1 MKNTLVLLLLAI
13 TLFYGCNDE
22 NAKRIVPK
30 SSGGSLNDITVVVD
44 NLLWESN
51 IGEVVR
57 DTLAAPVEGL
67 SVDEAQFRLR
77 QMPPS
82 VFTGFATKNRTVLK
96 IEKGKPAGT
105 LFLTNKFAKPQTVV
119 VISGNTNAE
128 IINQVTS
135 NSAKIVDA
143 FRKEELKEK
152 QRRITKSLFN
162 DKDIQGQ
169 LGLSLRF
176 PTAYRIAKNE
186 DDFFWLRRDI
196 ETGTVDIMLYET
208 PLSSIRKGD
217 STVVDIVRLRD
228 SVGKIHIEGPL
239 EGSYMATEN
248 AFTPF
253 ISETILDN
261 KPAYE
266 TKGLWDVKNAFM
278 SGPFIN
284 YAIEDKVNNRMVI
297 VEGYV
302 FAPSVSKRD
311 YMFELEAIIKSIT
324 IK

>member
-1 MKNTLVLLLLAI
+1 MKKTIALLLLTI

-22 NAKRIVPK
+22 NAKRIIPK
-30 SSGGSLNDITVVVD
+30 SSGGSLNDITVVAD
-44 NLLWESN
+44 NLLWEN
-51 IGEVVR
+51 NVGEAIR

-67 SVDEAQFRLR
+67 SIEEPQFRLR

-105 LFLTNKFAKPQTVV
+105 LILTNKYAKPQTVV
-119 VISGNTNAE
+119 VISGKTNAE
-128 IINQVTS
+128 IINQVNT

-143 FRKEELKEK
+143 FKKEELKEK
-152 QRRITKSLFN
+152 QRRIKISLFN
-162 DKDIQGQ
+162 DKDIQER

-176 PTAYRIAKNE
+176 PTAYRIAKN
-186 DDFFWLRRDI
+186 DNGFFWLRRDI
-196 ETGTVDIMLYET
+196 ETGTVDIMLYEA
-208 PLSSIRKGD
+208 PLSAIRKGD
-217 STVVDIVRLRD
+217 STVVDVVRLRD

-239 EGSYMATEN
+239 EGSYMGTEN
-248 AFTPF
+248 KYTPF

-261 KPAYE
+261 KPAFE

-302 FAPSVSKRD
+302 FAPSVEKRE
-311 YMFELEAIIKSIT
+311 YMFELEAIIKSIS